1 MTSVFI
7 QPMDFKTIYINYFLG
22 NQALFPYLFIIL
34 FSFIAATLNIS
45 NTIFLILLGLGSLM
59 FGAYMGQSLY
69 VFTLFIIGFFVYK
82 IFTRILQ

>member
-7 QPMDFKTIYINYFLG
+7 EPFNFKEIYINYFLG
-22 NQALFPYLFIIL
+22 NIELFPFFFVIIL
-34 FSFIAATLNIS
+34 SFICAYMNIS

-69 VFTLFIIGFFVYK
+69 IFTLFIIGFFVYK
-82 IFTRILQ
+82 IFTRLLQ